1 MNMLNEDMARLPA
14 TSSKVSHCTSPCGAI
29 TATQSSGIYT
39 IIDAMYVAMTEIT
52 KQTVY
57 TGPVVFWT
65 AIFLGVATILIP
77 TNIGALFC
85 AKANHSSGYQTARN
99 LFFAAAFVSL
109 TIFAVA
115 CIYIEMQLK
124 QS

>member
-1 MNMLNEDMARLPA
+1 VHQTLLQASRTGNIKLSVALSLA
-14 TSSKVSHCTSPCGAI
+14 LVSA
-29 TATQSSGIYT
+29 T

-57 TGPVVFWT
+57 TGPVVLWT
-65 AIFLGVATILIP
+65 AIFLGVATILIA
-77 TNIGALFC
+77 TNIAALLY
-85 AKANHSSGYQTARN
+85 AKANRSSGYQTARN

-109 TIFAVA
+109 TIFVVA